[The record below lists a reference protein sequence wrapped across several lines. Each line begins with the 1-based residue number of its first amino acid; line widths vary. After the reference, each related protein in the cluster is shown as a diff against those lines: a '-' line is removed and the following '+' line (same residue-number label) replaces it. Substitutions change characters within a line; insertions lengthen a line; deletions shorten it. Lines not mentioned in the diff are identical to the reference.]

1 MDTDN
6 NKSMESV
13 ESTTD
18 DGEPIVQLSEYNA
31 RESIGVPMF
40 KVYLSLFVLTNAL
53 TLDQLQYKTKRNK
66 RQRVVDNE
74 NDQENQLPRP
84 NC

>member
-1 MDTDN
+1 MSHLLFEVFLFTIFVKEMDADN

-40 KVYLSLFVLTNAL
+40 KVCTISCVSHTLTQ
-53 TLDQLQYKTKRNK
+53 TI
-66 RQRVVDNE
+66 
-74 NDQENQLPRP
+74 
-84 NC
+84 